1 HGDLSGKSYNAI
13 AVIGFGDNFPAMDL
27 RHLRYFA
34 AVAEHLNYTQ
44 ASRRLHVAQP
54 AISQTVLDLEDELG
68 VKLLLRT
75 KRSVQLTAAGAAF
88 LRETTEILR
97 HAEEAKRIAQRAARG
112 EIGRVA
118 IGFMV
123 SAASPF
129 LPRVIRA
136 YRQRYPDV
144 ELNLSEMGPEEQ
156 LSALE
161 SGGIDVG
168 FSSPFPKETHDWLDG
183 KTIYT
188 DRLMLALPKE
198 HRLAARTRV
207 NLRDL
212 AGENFVQF
220 HRRGAPD
227 VFDACVAL
235 CGRAGFTP
243 RIVYEAN
250 LMAAVLTL
258 VESGLGASLVP
269 AYVRYL
275 YHEECLLRAVTPASP
290 RFELRMV
297 WRHDSVSPALA
308 AFREIVL
315 HHRADIQRQMET

>member
-1 HGDLSGKSYNAI
+1 
-13 AVIGFGDNFPAMDL
+13 MEL

-34 AVAEHLNYTQ
+34 AVAQHLNYTE

-54 AISQTVLDLEDELG
+54 AISKTILDLEDELG

-75 KRSVQLTAAGAAF
+75 KRSVQLTSAGTIF
-88 LRETTEILR
+88 LREIGGVLR
-97 HAEEAKRIAQRAARG
+97 QADEAKRLAQRAARG

-144 ELNLSEMGPEEQ
+144 ELALSELAPEEQ
-156 LSALE
+156 LSALK
-161 SGGIDVG
+161 SGEIDVG
-168 FSSPFPKETHDWLDG
+168 FSSPFPKDTRDWLAG
-183 KTIYT
+183 ELIYT
-188 DRLMLALPKE
+188 DRLMLALPKA
-198 HRLAARTRV
+198 HKLAARTRV

-275 YHEECLLRAVTPASP
+275 YHEECLLRPVAPASP
-290 RFELRMV
+290 KFGLRMA
-297 WRHDSVSPALA
+297 WRRDSVSPALA

-315 HHRADIQRQMET
+315 RHRVDIQRQMGT

>member
-1 HGDLSGKSYNAI
+1 
-13 AVIGFGDNFPAMDL
+13 MEL

-34 AVAEHLNYTQ
+34 AVAEHLSYTE

-54 AISQTVLDLEDELG
+54 AISQTILDLEGELG

-75 KRSVQLTAAGAAF
+75 RRSVQLTSAGAAF
-88 LRETTEILR
+88 LREGAEILR
-97 HAEEAKRIAQRAARG
+97 RADEAKRMAQRAARG
-112 EIGRVA
+112 EIGRVTV
-118 IGFMV
+118 GFMV

-144 ELNLSEMGPEEQ
+144 ELGLSEMAPEEQ
-156 LSALE
+156 LSALR

-168 FSSPFPKETHDWLDG
+168 FSSPFPKETSEWLEG
-183 KTIYT
+183 KSLYT
-188 DRLMLALPKE
+188 EQLLLALPKE
-198 HRLAARTRV
+198 HRLAGRKRV
-207 NLRDL
+207 SLRDL

-220 HRRGAPD
+220 HRSGAPNL
-227 VFDACVAL
+227 FDACVAL
-235 CGRAGFTP
+235 CARAGFTP

-269 AYVRYL
+269 ANVRYL
-275 YHEECLLRAVTPASP
+275 YHEECLLRPVTPASP
-290 RFELRMV
+290 KFELRMV
-297 WRHDSVSPALA
+297 WRRDSTSPALA

-315 HHRADIQRQMET
+315 HLRADIQKQMETW

>member
-1 HGDLSGKSYNAI
+1 
-13 AVIGFGDNFPAMDL
+13 MEL

-34 AVAEHLNYTQ
+34 AVAQHLNYTE

-54 AISQTVLDLEDELG
+54 AISKTILDLEAELG

-75 KRSVQLTAAGAAF
+75 KRSVQLTASGTIF
-88 LRETTEILR
+88 LREISVVLR
-97 HAEEAKRIAQRAARG
+97 HADEAKRLAQRAARG

-123 SAASPF
+123 SSASPF

-144 ELNLSEMGPEEQ
+144 ELALSELAPEEQ
-156 LSALE
+156 LSALK
-161 SGGIDVG
+161 SGEIDVG
-168 FSSPFPKETHDWLDG
+168 FSSPFPKNTRDWLAG
-183 KTIYT
+183 ELIYT

-275 YHEECLLRAVTPASP
+275 YHEECLLRPVVPASQK
-290 RFELRMV
+290 FGLRMA
-297 WRHDSVSPALA
+297 WRRDSVSPALA

-315 HHRADIQRQMET
+315 RHRADIQRQMET

>member
-1 HGDLSGKSYNAI
+1 MIVLLQSDF
-13 AVIGFGDNFPAMDL
+13 VIISPRMEL

-34 AVAEHLNYTQ
+34 AVAQHLNYTQ

-54 AISQTVLDLEDELG
+54 AISKTILDLEDELG
-68 VKLLLRT
+68 VKLLSRT
-75 KRSVQLTAAGAAF
+75 KRRVQLTAAGTAF
-88 LRETTEILR
+88 LRETSHILQHTER
-97 HAEEAKRIAQRAARG
+97 AKRMAQRAAHG

-118 IGFMV
+118 VGFMV

-156 LSALE
+156 VSALE
-161 SGGIDVG
+161 SGAIDVG
-168 FSSPFPKETHDWLDG
+168 FSSPFPKDTRDWLDG
-183 KTIYT
+183 ELIYT
-188 DRLMLALPKE
+188 DRLMLALPKG
-198 HRLAARTRV
+198 HRLAARTQV

-250 LMAAVLTL
+250 LMDAVLTL
-258 VESGLGASLVP
+258 VESGLGASLLP

-275 YHEECLLRAVTPASP
+275 YHEGCLLRAVAPASP
-290 RFELRMV
+290 KFQLRML
-297 WRHDSVSPALA
+297 WRRDSISPALA

-315 HHRADIQRQMET
+315 RHRADIQRQMQT